1 MILVSHDH
9 EFVSQI
15 EMNEELDLGA
25 LW

>member
-1 MILVSHDH
+1 MILVSHDQ

-25 LW
+25 L